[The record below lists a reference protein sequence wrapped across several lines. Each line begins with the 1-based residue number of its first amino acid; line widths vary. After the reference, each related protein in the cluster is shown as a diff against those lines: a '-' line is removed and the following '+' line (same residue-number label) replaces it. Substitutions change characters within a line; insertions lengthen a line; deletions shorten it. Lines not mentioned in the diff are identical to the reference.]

1 MEGPF
6 EKGRKCTKQAEHKQ
20 IFFFPSYGRTPVENS
35 TMMRRMMTMRMIQL
49 YFVFEEWR
57 KRNNAYELGLDN
69 ESRKSCRHNN

>member
-6 EKGRKCTKQAEHKQ
+6 EKGNAPRKLNINK
-20 IFFFPSYGRTPVENS
+20 FLSFPSYGRTPVENS

-57 KRNNAYELGLDN
+57 MRNSTYELGLEN
-69 ESRKSCRHNN
+69 EVPVE